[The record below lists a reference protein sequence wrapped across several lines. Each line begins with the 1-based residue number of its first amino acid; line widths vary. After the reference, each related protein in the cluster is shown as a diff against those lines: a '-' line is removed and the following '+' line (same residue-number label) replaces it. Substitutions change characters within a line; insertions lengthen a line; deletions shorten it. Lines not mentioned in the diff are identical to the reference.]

1 MIDHFINHLNQFED
15 YSNFI
20 LINYFKQWYSWNI
33 LIHNMYQNFRH
44 TLLYLI
50 NDIRYIILSFKT
62 KTK

>member
-1 MIDHFINHLNQFED
+1 MIDHFINLSINHLNQFED

-50 NDIRYIILSFKT
+50 KT
-62 KTK
+62 